1 LVIRALG
8 VAGSAT
14 AWPAGGGAGVCA
26 SVPAAAV
33 TMAAAAK
40 PALKIPDVG
49 PNRFIASLPSAMI
62 FRRPGVD
69 SVNGGGMPVQVRKIY
84 GPVFRNLQKSAAHP
98 EKKDA
103 VD

>member
-1 LVIRALG
+1 
-8 VAGSAT
+8 
-14 AWPAGGGAGVCA
+14 
-26 SVPAAAV
+26 
-33 TMAAAAK
+33 
-40 PALKIPDVG
+40 
-49 PNRFIASLPSAMI
+49 MI